1 MEYWTVRRMGFPKY
15 SNLCNTIAANLKR
28 ARAKKGLSQRKVAK
42 LLEMPGYNSYE
53 CGYCI
58 PSDERIEKMASF
70 YGVKVEDFY
79 KENGVV

>member
-1 MEYWTVRRMGFPKY
+1 MDQFDRNFY
-15 SNLCNTIAANLKR
+15 SKKHWDATRIIASNLKR

-53 CGYCI
+53 YAYSM
-58 PSDERIEKMASF
+58 PSKERLEKLASF
-70 YGVKVEDFY
+70 YGVKVEDLY